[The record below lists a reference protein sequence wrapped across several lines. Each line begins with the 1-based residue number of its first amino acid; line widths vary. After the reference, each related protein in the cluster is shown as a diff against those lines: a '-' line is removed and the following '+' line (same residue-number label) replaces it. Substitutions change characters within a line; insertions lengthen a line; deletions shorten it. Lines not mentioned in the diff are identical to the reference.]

1 MESES
6 LAEGFMDDEVAAN
19 PQPFYR
25 RARAAGAVV
34 SGAFGPQVVQRGAVE
49 YALTHP

>member
-1 MESES
+1 MGMESES
-6 LAEGFMDDEVAAN
+6 LAEGFMDAEIAAN

-34 SGAFGPQVVQRGAVE
+34 SGAFGPRWSSGVPSN
-49 YALTHP
+49 TP